1 MAWLKKHK
9 LRGISMATAIV
20 LGALALTLAFT
31 LAGMSF
37 SHLTVSN
44 RLSNIGHA
52 RSLVEATLAQA
63 VERVV
68 SNEGEYFET
77 APLDLIVNM
86 NHLPG
91 GQGRLTFDS
100 ARASAWE
107 IPLSTNNLKSEASTT
122 GAGGRVI
129 PQKSIHFVAVGEY
142 AGVTKRMECILHIPT
157 YKYALSSEGP
167 ISSSGAMI
175 VASADNPGDVLPSAA
190 AQLDELL
197 PGHILSNSPDANY
210 ALDLYGGSGQ
220 ITVTGDARAVGGI
233 HPTGA
238 SLDIQGSTLPNS
250 EPADM
255 PVIELTHFDPSS
267 FGGTQDFGSPPA
279 AVETANGLFKHN
291 GDLVLGELRLPNNNS
306 GAIVWVTGD
315 LTINNGVS
323 GVGAIFATGNITIRG
338 AGQPSVTAD
347 NVMAVVAGKGLS
359 IQGSGIDSAFFQ
371 GVIASGDTTTLEEV
385 TVLGAVVVGSTE
397 VGEIKLG
404 SPNPTLTL
412 TNANLI
418 NIPDSVGFDFEYPFG
433 TGAGGAGG
441 TAFNFWA
448 GPKDGTGPHPD
459 DDPQLKVDIQEKK
472 GWGGQDE
479 FDLSHLY
486 NPSTDRFESGPW
498 SQWDGFTPYSYDAG
512 SHTFTGSPWGFYKA
526 SEDKYLSPSELDAML
541 DRLEGNYD
549 LYGPNGGPYVSWQQY
564 YDNEDLKSRAEI
576 IAKIVDVTLHS
587 GKDSFS
593 KQLVKANEAYDTG
606 KFKDQSKETGTFTMD
621 PNQYV
626 NWDSRTRILLW
637 RDF

>member
-1 MAWLKKHK
+1 
-9 LRGISMATAIV
+9 MATAIV

-52 RSLVEATLAQA
+52 RSLAEATLAQA

-77 APLDLIVNM
+77 APLDLPIHM
-86 NHLPG
+86 NHPPAG
-91 GQGRLTFDS
+91 HGRLTFDL
-100 ARASAWE
+100 ARASDWE
-107 IPLSTNNLKSEASTT
+107 IPISTNNLKSENSTT
-122 GAGGRVI
+122 GYDGRVI

-157 YKYALSSEGP
+157 YKYALSSQGP

-175 VASADNPGDVLPSAA
+175 VASAENPGDVLPSAA
-190 AQLDELL
+190 AKLDDLL
-197 PGHILSNSPDANY
+197 PGHILSNSPDSNY

-238 SLDIQGSTLPNS
+238 SLEIQGSARPNS

-255 PVIELTHFDPSS
+255 PVIELNDFDPAS
-267 FGGTQDFGSPPA
+267 FGGTQDFASPPA

-291 GDLVLGELRLPNNNS
+291 GDLVLGELRLPNNNT

-338 AGQPSVTAD
+338 AGQPSVSAD
-347 NVMAVVAGKGLS
+347 NVMAVVAGKGLD
-359 IQGSGIDSAFFQ
+359 IQGSGVDSAFFQ
-371 GVIASGDTTTLEEV
+371 GVVASGDSANLEEV
-385 TVLGAVVVGSTE
+385 TVLGAVVVGATE
-397 VGEIKLG
+397 VGGVKQG
-404 SPNPTLTL
+404 SAEPTLTL
-412 TNANLI
+412 TNANLV
-418 NIPDSVGFDFEYPFG
+418 NIPDNVGFDFEYPFG
-433 TGAGGAGG
+433 MGAGGAGG
-441 TAFNFWA
+441 ADFGFWA
-448 GPKDGTGPHPD
+448 QQKSGGP
-459 DDPQLKVDIQEKK
+459 DPNSDPILKVDIQEKK

-479 FDLSHLY
+479 FDLAHLY
-486 NPSTDRFESGPW
+486 NPATDRFESGPW
-498 SQWDGFTPYSYDAG
+498 SQWDGFAPYNYDAG
-512 SHTFTGSPWGFYKA
+512 THTFTGSPWGYYRA
-526 SEDKYLSPSELDAML
+526 SEDKYLNPAELDAMF
-541 DRLEGNYD
+541 DHMEANYD
-549 LYGPNGGPYVSWQQY
+549 LYGPKGGPYTDWAAFY
-564 YDNEDLKSRAEI
+564 AGEDLKSRAEVI
-576 IAKIVDVTLHS
+576 QNIVDVTLHR
-587 GKDSFS
+587 GTNSFEN
-593 KQLVKANEAYDTG
+593 QLQQANDDYDN

-626 NWDSRTRILLW
+626 NWDSRTRILVW

>member
-1 MAWLKKHK
+1 
-9 LRGISMATAIV
+9 MATAIV

-52 RSLVEATLAQA
+52 RSLAEATLAQA

-77 APLDLIVNM
+77 APLDLTINM
-86 NHLPG
+86 NHLPS
-91 GQGRLTFDS
+91 GQGRLTFDP
-100 ARASAWE
+100 ARASDWE
-107 IPLSTNNLKSEASTT
+107 IPISTNNLKSENSAT
-122 GAGGRVI
+122 GYGGRVI
-129 PQKSIHFVAVGEY
+129 PQKSIHFVAVGEH

-175 VASADNPGDVLPSAA
+175 VASAENPGDVLPSVAA
-190 AQLDELL
+190 KLDDLL
-197 PGHILSNSPDANY
+197 PGHILSNSPDSNY
-210 ALDLYGGSGQ
+210 ALDLHGGSGQ

-238 SLDIQGSTLPNS
+238 SLEIQGSERPNS

-255 PVIELTHFDPSS
+255 PVIELKDFDPAS

-291 GDLVLGELRLPNNNS
+291 GDLVLGELRLPNNNT

-338 AGQPSVTAD
+338 AGQPSVSAD
-347 NVMAVVAGKGLS
+347 NVMAVVAGKGLD
-359 IQGSGIDSAFFQ
+359 IQGSGVDSAFFQ
-371 GVIASGDTTTLEEV
+371 GVVASGDSANLEEV
-385 TVLGAVVVGSTE
+385 TVLGAVVVGATE
-397 VGEIKLG
+397 VDGVKQG
-404 SPNPTLTL
+404 SAEPTLTL
-412 TNANLI
+412 TNANLV
-418 NIPDSVGFDFEYPFG
+418 NIPDNVGFDFEYPFG
-433 TGAGGAGG
+433 MGAGGAGG
-441 TAFNFWA
+441 TEFGFWA
-448 GPKDGTGPHPD
+448 GVTGGR
-459 DDPQLKVDIQEKK
+459 DPNSDPILKVDIQEKK
-472 GWGGQDE
+472 GGGGQDE

-486 NPSTDRFESGPW
+486 NPATDRFEPGPW
-498 SQWDGFTPYSYDAG
+498 SQWDGFAPYSYDAG
-512 SHTFTGSPWGFYKA
+512 THTWTGSPWGFYKK
-526 SEDKYLSPSELDAML
+526 SEDKYLTPAELNAMF
-541 DRLEGNYD
+541 DHMEANYE
-549 LYGPNGGPYVSWQQY
+549 LFGPKGGPYADWAAFY
-564 YDNEDLKSRAEI
+564 AGEDLKSRAEVI
-576 IAKIVDVTLHS
+576 QNIVDVTLHT
-587 GKDSFS
+587 GTNSFEN
-593 KQLVKANEAYDTG
+593 QLQQANDDYEN

-626 NWDSRTRILLW
+626 NWDSRTRILVW